1 MLQKNYPILLVHDDS
16 GTSVGMIT
24 IDEFFEFIINRE
36 IRDEDTVLQ
45 SPKELEAQR
54 KEKRLRQL
62 NSID

>member
-1 MLQKNYPILLVHDDS
+1 MHDDS